1 MRNDAVRWKN
11 GFTTPLA
18 SRRMTSAE
26 IERRR
31 VQVLAASVVLLL
43 VSGGG
48 MYLIVVALKDV
59 AMEFGWPRAVPS
71 TAVSLLFVGS
81 GLGGIVMGWVLDRYG
96 FGIPALVGSVM
107 AGLGGILGGFIDSVW
122 QLYLIY
128 GLMFGLSGQG
138 SVAAPAMANIS
149 RWYDK
154 RRGMA
159 VGIVASGQALA
170 GIIWPPVFGLF
181 MAVYGWRDMFMLFG
195 VFALCVM
202 TPMCLLVRHKPPD
215 HEAPDPSSAGDGD
228 AAAPLPDLPA
238 EQPFSPFTIHCIL
251 CAAICGCCVAMALPL
266 AHLVSLVTDRGHPIE
281 NAVEVLSAMLMA
293 AFVSRAVILGLLSDR
308 IGGLRA
314 LFLFSLLQTATVA
327 LFPGIHE
334 LWALYTV
341 AVLCGLG
348 YGGIFPLYAVAVR
361 DHLPLNGLGR
371 RTGIIFMFGAIA
383 MGFGS
388 WMGGILFDATGS
400 YTLPFLLGAGFNL
413 ANLAILAW
421 LIFRLRFWLPGR
433 VAWG

>member
-1 MRNDAVRWKN
+1 MS
-11 GFTTPLA
+11 T
-18 SRRMTSAE
+18 AE

-31 VQVLAASVVLLL
+31 QFVLAASVILLL

-81 GLGGIVMGWVLDRYG
+81 GLGGVVMGWVLDRYG
-96 FGIPALVGSVM
+96 FGVPALVGSLM
-107 AGLGGILGGFIDSVW
+107 AGLGGLLGGYIETAW

-128 GLMFGLSGQG
+128 GIMFGLSGQG
-138 SVAAPAMANIS
+138 SVAAPAMANIA
-149 RWYDK
+149 RWYDT

-170 GIIWPPVFGLF
+170 GIIWPVVFGLI
-181 MAVYGWRDMFMLFG
+181 MAAYGWRDMFFMFG

-202 TPMCLLVRHKPPD
+202 LPLCLVVRHKPPAYD
-215 HEAPDPSSAGDGD
+215 APVASGHNGAASRPELPGDQS
-228 AAAPLPDLPA
+228 L
-238 EQPFSPFTIHCIL
+238 SPFAIHCIL
-251 CAAICGCCVAMALPL
+251 CVAICGCCVAMALPL
-266 AHLVSLVTDRGHPIE
+266 GHLVSLVTDRGHPIE

-293 AFVSRAVILGLLSDR
+293 AFVSRAVILGLISDQ

-314 LFLFSLLQTATVA
+314 LVIFSLIQTVTVA
-327 LFPGIHE
+327 AFPVTHD
-334 LWALYTV
+334 LWALYV
-341 AVLCGLG
+341 LAALCGPG
-348 YGGIFPLYAVAVR
+348 YGGIFPLYAVAIR
-361 DHLPLNGLGR
+361 DHLPIGELGR
-371 RTGIIFMFGAIA
+371 RTGIIFMFGAVA

-388 WMGGILFDATGS
+388 WMGGILFDLTGS

-413 ANLAILAW
+413 ANLGILGW

-433 VAWG
+433 IAWG

>member
-1 MRNDAVRWKN
+1 MS
-11 GFTTPLA
+11 T
-18 SRRMTSAE
+18 AE

-31 VQVLAASVVLLL
+31 LFVLVASVILLL

-96 FGIPALVGSVM
+96 FGVPALVGSVM
-107 AGLGGILGGFIDSVW
+107 AGLGGLLGGYIETAW

-159 VGIVASGQALA
+159 IGIVASGQALA
-170 GIIWPPVFGLF
+170 GIVWPVVFGLI
-181 MAVYGWRDMFMLFG
+181 MAAYGWRDMFVLFG
-195 VFALCVM
+195 VFSLCVM
-202 TPMCLLVRHKPPD
+202 LPLCLVVRHKPPAYD
-215 HEAPDPSSAGDGD
+215 APD
-228 AAAPLPDLPA
+228 AAVASGRNGAASRPDLPPV
-238 EQPFSPFTIHCIL
+238 QPFSPFAIHCIL
-251 CAAICGCCVAMALPL
+251 CIAICGCCVAMALPL
-266 AHLVSLVTDRGHPIE
+266 GHLVSLVTDRGHPIE
-281 NAVEVLSAMLMA
+281 NAVEVLSVMLLA
-293 AFVSRAVILGLLSDR
+293 AFVSRAVFLGLISDQ

-314 LFLFSLLQTATVA
+314 LVLFSLIQTVTVA
-327 LFPGIHE
+327 AFPVTHD
-334 LWALYTV
+334 LWALYV
-341 AVLCGLG
+341 LAALCGLG
-348 YGGIFPLYAVAVR
+348 YGGIFPLYAVAIR
-361 DHLPLNGLGR
+361 DHLPLGELGR
-371 RTGIIFMFGAIA
+371 RTGIIFMFGAVA

-388 WMGGILFDATGS
+388 WMGGILFDLTGS

-413 ANLAILAW
+413 ANLAILGW

-433 VAWG
+433 IAWG